1 MCNIFCGFLFGLSSA
16 KKMKK
21 ITKTIRMKI
30 VSASKFEKLRFSRKL
45 IFVSLP
51 LLKTFSPN
59 LGESYN
65 LFDKD
70 NSLKEN

>member
-1 MCNIFCGFLFGLSSA
+1 VCNIFCGFLFGLSSA

-30 VSASKFEKLRFSRKL
+30 VSASKFEKLRFSSKL

-51 LLKTFSPN
+51 LLKTFSPKSWRI
-59 LGESYN
+59 L
-65 LFDKD
+65 
-70 NSLKEN
+70 